1 MKNYET
7 PEIIVAELKVDN
19 VIASTFTEGS
29 DNETVKLSLF
39 KNIFF
44 TLNTSIPNS

>member
-29 DNETVKLSLF
+29 DNETSWLDKW
-39 KNIFF
+39 
-44 TLNTSIPNS
+44 TSGIING